1 MDLFGR
7 QKQHIGASAQS
18 GFAQHRAIFLE
29 ADEPPSPNTDAA
41 AYVVRTGTTVN
52 PGVPV
57 LVVWSG
63 GVRYE
68 TAMVAV

>member
-1 MDLFGR
+1 MDLFDR
-7 QKQHIGASAQS
+7 QKQHVKPSLPASRPSRCVSFEQ
-18 GFAQHRAIFLE
+18 
-29 ADEPPSPNTDAA
+29 DEPPSPNTDAS
-41 AYVVRTGTTVN
+41 AYIVKTGTTVN

-68 TAMVAV
+68 IAMVAV